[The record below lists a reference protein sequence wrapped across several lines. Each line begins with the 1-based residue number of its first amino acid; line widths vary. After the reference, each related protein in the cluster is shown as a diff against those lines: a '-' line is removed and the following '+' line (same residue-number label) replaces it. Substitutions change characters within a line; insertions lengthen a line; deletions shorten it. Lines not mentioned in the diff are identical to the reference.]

1 MVKSGKRGGREC
13 GDHPGIGEMGTL
25 RCKTNTERIPHLA
38 TPPPREPRF
47 QGLETGS
54 GGGNGEIKL
63 TVLGN
68 LSSTVQRHF

>member
-13 GDHPGIGEMGTL
+13 GDHPGTGEMGTL
-25 RCKTNTERIPHLA
+25 RCKTNTERISHLA

-54 GGGNGEIKL
+54 GGGNGEIEL

-68 LSSTVQRHF
+68 LSSTVQRGF